1 MRGCLQRQMRLLQG
15 ADSVL
20 LPTPGNET
28 LNLFDIVELRRKKK
42 TEAPEGPPS
51 GAFFKWKREDTKKK
65 ISHGGKMNKKT
76 P

>member
-28 LNLFDIVELRRKKK
+28 LNLFDIVELRKKK
-42 TEAPEGPPS
+42 ENRSAGGS
-51 GAFFKWKREDTKKK
+51 SLRRFFSNGNEKTQKKK
-65 ISHGGKMNKKT
+65 SVMAGK
-76 P
+76 

>member
-28 LNLFDIVELRRKKK
+28 LNLFDVVELRRKK
-42 TEAPEGPPS
+42 ENRSAGGVPS
-51 GAFFKWKREDTKKK
+51 GAFFQMETRRHKKK
-65 ISHGGKMNKKT
+65 KKSVMAGK
-76 P
+76 

>member
-28 LNLFDIVELRRKKK
+28 LNLFDIVELRKKKK
-42 TEAPEGPPS
+42 TEAPEGFPPALFS
-51 GAFFKWKREDTKKK
+51 KWKREGTKK
-65 ISHGGKMNKKT
+65 SVMAGK
-76 P
+76 